1 MNIDKA
7 HSWGTII
14 LAMAG
19 LVCVTVLAA
28 MHDITGDFALVA
40 IVGILGAGGVN
51 TALSMMATIHPK
63 VPIAQ
68 PKPAEAESQTGA

>member
-1 MNIDKA
+1 MGIDKA

-19 LVCVTVLAA
+19 LACVTILAA

-40 IVGILGAGGVN
+40 IVAILGAGGVN

-63 VPIAQ
+63 VPVSA
-68 PKPAEAESQTGA
+68 PRPVESEPPAGA